1 MPWSFMKLIDIS
13 FLMAGRA
20 FGGRQLTESHV
31 LLRTLPP
38 GTVGREIADTLDR
51 KGYELLPFFADH
63 DMKHI
68 VLGYDMTEADELRMQ
83 LYMIGNGNR
92 SLACLLP
99 TMVSIPFYPRLWW
112 EVAYH
117 YQLGKAGKPITHL
130 HLADCR
136 GQMLSD
142 IQAVYGRQ
150 RLISPQE

>member
-20 FGGRQLTESHV
+20 LGGRQLTQSHA

-99 TMVSIPFYPRLWW
+99 TMVSIPFYPRLWR
-112 EVAYH
+112 EISRH
-117 YQLGKAGKPITHL
+117 YQSGKAGKPITHL
-130 HLADCR
+130 RLAECR
-136 GQMLSD
+136 HMPLSD
-142 IQAVYGRQ
+142 IQAVYAGQ
-150 RLISPQE
+150 RIIT